1 MLLEFKIKNYK
12 SFLEEN
18 TFSMTKA
25 PKQSDLNYSLL
36 HETIDN
42 EEYIGLCT
50 SVIYGPNASGKT
62 NIIGAME
69 VFKSI
74 IKKGTILDD
83 ININWADENKAIYLL
98 SLIPNSLQKENSPV
112 EFYIKFTNN
121 GKLFEYLI
129 EIEIGKFMEDKYD
142 RSIRKEKLCVNN
154 LEVFSRNFESLD
166 INYKNLKKIIGD
178 SIADEIK
185 EYRTKI
191 AQDSLSNKELFL
203 TAGFKT
209 IYSLSIVKDFL
220 NWIDNKFCIIYRADQ
235 SRLKYEMKNDDKK
248 VKFLDR
254 CVSDAI
260 RKFGNNSSTICLLS
274 TDDRVADK
282 MISAIDSG
290 DDENPHL
297 IPSEF
302 YESYGTIRFT
312 NIFPYIEDALK
323 HGMTLVVDELDAS
336 IHPMAIMNIINIFH
350 NDDINK
356 KNAQLIFNTHNPIYL
371 DANLFRR
378 DEIKFVEKDEN
389 HNSVIYSLS
398 DFGTAGENG
407 VRKGEDYMK
416 NYFVNRYGAISNI
429 DFSSIIEKEVADNSK
444 Q

>member
-1 MLLEFKIKNYK
+1 
-12 SFLEEN
+12 
-18 TFSMTKA
+18 
-25 PKQSDLNYSLL
+25 
-36 HETIDN
+36 
-42 EEYIGLCT
+42 
-50 SVIYGPNASGKT
+50 
-62 NIIGAME
+62 
-69 VFKSI
+69 
-74 IKKGTILDD
+74 
-83 ININWADENKAIYLL
+83 
-98 SLIPNSLQKENSPV
+98 
-112 EFYIKFTNN
+112 
-121 GKLFEYLI
+121 
-129 EIEIGKFMEDKYD
+129 
-142 RSIRKEKLCVNN
+142 
-154 LEVFSRNFESLD
+154 
-166 INYKNLKKIIGD
+166 
-178 SIADEIK
+178 
-185 EYRTKI
+185 
-191 AQDSLSNKELFL
+191 
-203 TAGFKT
+203 
-209 IYSLSIVKDFL
+209 
-220 NWIDNKFCIIYRADQ
+220 
-235 SRLKYEMKNDDKK
+235 MKNDDKK

-323 HGMTLVVDELDAS
+323 HGTTLVVDELDAS

>member
-1 MLLEFKIKNYK
+1 MLLEFRIKNYK

-42 EEYIGLCT
+42 EEYIGLSS

-83 ININWADENKAIYLL
+83 INSNWLDENKAIYLL
-98 SLIPNSLQKENSPV
+98 NLIPNSLQKENNPI

-121 GKLFEYLI
+121 SKLFEYLM
-129 EIEIGKFMEDKYD
+129 EIDIGKFMVDKYD
-142 RSIRKEKLCVNN
+142 RRIRKEKLCVNN

-166 INYKNLKKIIGD
+166 INYKNLKKIIGK
-178 SIADEIK
+178 SAAEEIK
-185 EYRTKI
+185 EDRTKI

-220 NWIDNKFCIIYRADQ
+220 NWIDIKFCIIYRADQ
-235 SRLKYEMKNDDKK
+235 SRLKYEIKKDDKK

-302 YESYGTIRFT
+302 YESYGTIRFA

-323 HGMTLVVDELDAS
+323 YGMTLVVDELDAS

-378 DEIKFVEKDEN
+378 DEIKFVEKDEK
-389 HNSVIYSLS
+389 HNSIIYSLS

-416 NYFVNRYGAISNI
+416 NYFVNRYGAIENI
-429 DFSSIIEKEVADNSK
+429 DFSPIIENEVVGDSK
-444 Q
+444 